1 VPLVAS
7 THGMAKTTIRVD
19 TETRDRLA
27 LMGREAGATI
37 GETVRE
43 AAEALWR
50 MRFARESMQQLEA
63 LRQDPGA
70 WADYLAE
77 AESTFVADGVG

>member
-1 VPLVAS
+1 
-7 THGMAKTTIRVD
+7 MDKTTIRVD
-19 TETRDRLA
+19 VETRNRLA
-27 LMGREAGATI
+27 EMGRDTGSTI

-50 MRFARESMQQLEA
+50 MRFACESMEKLEA
-63 LRQDPGA
+63 LRQDPDE

-77 AESTFVADGVG
+77 AESTYVDDGIG